1 MVMNNEWIT
10 IATHFL
16 GLTNEVS
23 CHCKKSAEL
32 AIIAN
37 KSEAGAG
44 QNGSQHLNKDNFL
57 SQKRSRTRG
66 HPKWLT
72 ITMEVSLH
80 IEHLDES
87 VMQALHQMAREEHV
101 SVEEVVRRQLQEI
114 NRMRKVPEA
123 KQEAKA
129 EKERILASIFGS
141 WDREEYEEFERNVA
155 ELRQIDPELWK

>member
-1 MVMNNEWIT
+1 MVMNNEWVT

-57 SQKRSRTRG
+57 SQKLFKPKKVANERPYEMVNSYNGSFPSYRTSGRIRNAGAPSNGTRRARQRGRSCA
-66 HPKWLT
+66 PA
-72 ITMEVSLH
+72 ITG
-80 IEHLDES
+80 D
-87 VMQALHQMAREEHV
+87 
-101 SVEEVVRRQLQEI
+101 
-114 NRMRKVPEA
+114 
-123 KQEAKA
+123 
-129 EKERILASIFGS
+129 
-141 WDREEYEEFERNVA
+141 
-155 ELRQIDPELWK
+155 

>member
-1 MVMNNEWIT
+1 
-10 IATHFL
+10 
-16 GLTNEVS
+16 
-23 CHCKKSAEL
+23 
-32 AIIAN
+32 
-37 KSEAGAG
+37 
-44 QNGSQHLNKDNFL
+44 
-57 SQKRSRTRG
+57 
-66 HPKWLT
+66 
-72 ITMEVSLH
+72 MEVSLH

-123 KQEAKA
+123 KQDAKA